1 VPSEVDAHLNRD
13 DEAVL
18 DGGEEVVVAE
28 QFRRVAGGEPVHGTP
43 FATWGG
49 APAVGQPADEP
60 DVAPAVSRLIDDSG
74 IGTQPGRLR
83 VS

>member
-1 VPSEVDAHLNRD
+1 MGAPIPRVRRARVGGPSVPSEARGKISAPSGVPDS
-13 DEAVL
+13 
-18 DGGEEVVVAE
+18 EED
-28 QFRRVAGGEPVHGTP
+28 
-43 FATWGG
+43 
-49 APAVGQPADEP
+49 QPADEP

>member
-1 VPSEVDAHLNRD
+1 MRAEVIACT
-13 DEAVL
+13 APP
-18 DGGEEVVVAE
+18 A
-28 QFRRVAGGEPVHGTP
+28 RRLLGGTP